1 MHQEILNKKRY
12 LFLDELRGFLVLCM
26 VFYHGFLSV
35 NMATGS
41 YIMAQLFDFF
51 TPVEPYFAGAF
62 IMLSGLCC
70 KFSRSKLKRGL
81 ILLVIALALN
91 ISTFILEKYFSLNGV
106 TIRFGILNLL
116 SFCMIFVGLF
126 NFLLKKIPSYLGLI
140 ISTLGFLLTFI
151 FISKPNMSY
160 TLVKSPYLFPFGF
173 FNSSFYSADYFPIFP
188 WIFIYLFGYYLG
200 NTNIIERFE
209 NFLLK
214 GKFPLLRILGK
225 YAIIIYVI
233 HQPVIYGLA
242 TLIGG
247 LFNG

>member
-1 MHQEILNKKRY
+1 MYQEILNKKRY

-70 KFSRSKLKRGL
+70 KFSRSNLKRGL

-173 FNSSFYSADYFPIFP
+173 FNSSFYSADYFSFFP
-188 WIFIYLFGYYLG
+188 WVFLFLTGFFICSLIKKRKETPKFLYFKIPVFEFIGRRTLIIYLAHQ
-200 NTNIIERFE
+200 
-209 NFLLK
+209 
-214 GKFPLLRILGK
+214 PLL
-225 YAIIIYVI
+225 YALTQLIIKI
-233 HQPVIYGLA
+233 QGE
-242 TLIGG
+242 
-247 LFNG
+247 